1 MPPSDTYLTV
11 SLTNPK
17 NVNAENLA
25 AVYRD
30 WMNNYLSIAAFAED
44 YGITES
50 QAEVTIAKGR
60 EIHYASAEW
69 YENFLRASDKKK
81 K

>member
-1 MPPSDTYLTV
+1 MPPSYTYLTV

-44 YGITES
+44 YGITEV

-60 EIHYASAEW
+60 EIHNTHADWIKEFAPKE
-69 YENFLRASDKKK
+69 A
-81 K
+81 